1 MHAFKLKIATV
12 LAFVVTLLVSF
23 IYSVNITVYF
33 FSIFKVSTLCVII
46 TNSFK

>member
-33 FSIFKVSTLCVII
+33 LAFLK
-46 TNSFK
+46 